1 MERLHNISAEEE
13 MGFVRS
19 RIDLIDKE
27 VQMAVSRADRLSC
40 EDYFEE
46 TYTLGG
52 KPVPVNENGQSIYK
66 YLDEEDCWFSNIH
79 RDDLLVY
86 ARNRHFRRD
95 ILDRH
100 FYPLYAEYKHLVRTH
115 GLDLLV
121 ENEEQ
126 LGRQRQGVQEV
137 ALRKSKKVIQLFEQE
152 LEAMSPGNLIE
163 KENINSFIYNIFGV
177 EEQQL
182 PLDLPLYPAVYLE
195 LLESYNQVLPYFF
208 KSI

>member
-1 MERLHNISAEEE
+1 MK
-13 MGFVRS
+13 S
-19 RIDLIDKE
+19 RVNLIDKE
-27 VQMAVSRADRLSC
+27 IQMATSRADRLSC

-79 RDDLLVY
+79 RDDIIIYTRYRL
-86 ARNRHFRRD
+86 FRRE

-100 FYPLYAEYKHLVRTH
+100 FYPLYHEARHLVQTD

-126 LGRQRQGVQEV
+126 LARQRQEVQEA
-137 ALRKSKKVIQLFEQE
+137 ALKKSKRMIALFEGE
-152 LEAMSPGNLIE
+152 LELISPGNLIE

-177 EEQQL
+177 EEGQL
-182 PLDLPLYPAVYLE
+182 PLDLPLYPAIYLE
-195 LLESYNQVLPYFF
+195 LL
-208 KSI
+208 